1 MAKRLVLAA
10 PSGRLHQVLATSLNH
25 LDWKRIKKN
34 LFITSFPHVLGMDI
48 VGHVV
53 DPGESRRFQE
63 GDLIVSIGTVGYSD
77 GCSYQT
83 HALVQEDSCCKGANG
98 GVGKLT
104 VQLAKISG
112 YSVVAVTSSNET
124 KAQAQARGAD
134 YSFARSD
141 PDLITKIKSV
151 APDLSLAFDTV
162 VTEETISQIVDCCQ
176 KPATVATAIKYT
188 GAAIDGVQLNS
199 VYSGEIMGKTMAGQ
213 PSAAGVELGRW
224 LWGGLDNR
232 LGSGQITPLE
242 FEVLNGLQ
250 KVQEGLDRLESGTVH
265 KKLVTHVT

>member
-1 MAKRLVLAA
+1 M
-10 PSGRLHQVLATSLNH
+10 
-25 LDWKRIKKN
+25 
-34 LFITSFPHVLGMDI
+34 
-48 VGHVV
+48 
-53 DPGESRRFQE
+53 
-63 GDLIVSIGTVGYSD
+63 
-77 GCSYQT
+77 
-83 HALVQEDSCCKGANG
+83 
-98 GVGKLT
+98 
-104 VQLAKISG
+104 
-112 YSVVAVTSSNET
+112 VAVTSSNET
-124 KAQAQARGAD
+124 TAQAQARGAD
-134 YSFARSD
+134 YAFSRSD

-151 APDLSLAFDTV
+151 APDLRLAFDTV

-199 VYSGEIMGKTMAGQ
+199 VYSGEIMGKTMAGK

-224 LWGGLDNR
+224 LWGGLDKW
-232 LGSGQITPLE
+232 LGNGQITPLE